1 MSDDEQIEVTAA
13 AEEENF
19 DMADEEF
26 VSNGPEALKQVGSE
40 KGAWNWCLIGAD
52 PKELPL
58 AGGGAGFVDEM
69 RDCLITHGHAVLFGL
84 IRCAFTRH
92 CKSAADG
99 LTFKWVFVSATLD
112 GGTMTAVQRGR
123 AVSKRP
129 VMEKAIKGF
138 AHTVLSLDLTDAEDL
153 TTDFVVSKLN
163 AISKGASDG
172 VLQIPAYESAPV
184 IMPAFQVEDKKSG
197 YVVGEITERKAPEP
211 KKAEDAPQAPAAE
224 EPAPAAE
231 EPAPAAEEAAPKE
244 EAPADTPAPA
254 EEPEKPA
261 EEAPKEEEPK
271 VLEEPKA
278 EEPKVL
284 EEPKAEEPK
293 LLAEL
298 KVEAPKILEELK
310 KEEPTAE
317 EPHGE
322 TAGTGPAD
330 KNGYK
335 KGDLVDIYSL
345 TEKKWFTDGVIEEI
359 RLVTS
364 ATPDGKPLPAGCAKV
379 VYSNGQRGKWLQPEA
394 MADRNLVKPS
404 IKPQVFAGFLKKETH
419 NILSE
424 WHVRHMELRDG
435 FFTWWISEED
445 AKCKVKPQCA
455 LELVGL
461 QMKATA
467 TSTRFALRTASS
479 KGVVYNFDCAT
490 GTPAAKSVEDW
501 AAALKQHAAYAN
513 RMHKF
518 RQQTAAAAK
527 AKK

>member
-1 MSDDEQIEVTAA
+1 
-13 AEEENF
+13 
-19 DMADEEF
+19 
-26 VSNGPEALKQVGSE
+26 
-40 KGAWNWCLIGAD
+40 
-52 PKELPL
+52 
-58 AGGGAGFVDEM
+58 
-69 RDCLITHGHAVLFGL
+69 
-84 IRCAFTRH
+84 
-92 CKSAADG
+92 
-99 LTFKWVFVSATLD
+99 
-112 GGTMTAVQRGR
+112 MTAVQRGR

-129 VMEKAIKGF
+129 VMEKAIKTF
-138 AHTVLSLDLTDAEDL
+138 AHTVLSLDMTDPEDL
-153 TTDFVVSKLN
+153 TTDFVISKLN

-172 VLQIPAYESAPV
+172 VLQIPAYESSPV

-197 YVVGEITERKAPEP
+197 YVVGEVTERKAKEAPE
-211 KKAEDAPQAPAAE
+211 APVEVPETKVETPPPSPRAE
-224 EPAPAAE
+224 EPEPAPVE
-231 EPAPAAEEAAPKE
+231 EPAPAAEEAAPQE
-244 EAPADTPAPA
+244 EAPADPPAPA

-261 EEAPKEEEPK
+261 EEAPKVLEEPQAEEPK

-284 EEPKAEEPK
+284 
-293 LLAEL
+293 AEL
-298 KVEAPKILEELK
+298 KEEAPKILEELPK
-310 KEEPTAE
+310 AE
-317 EPHGE
+317 QPET

-359 RLVTS
+359 RLTSS

-404 IKPQVFAGFLKKETH
+404 IKPQVFTGFLKKETH

-490 GTPAAKSVEDW
+490 GLASAKSVEDW

-518 RQQTAAAAK
+518 RQQTQAAAK